1 MFPKS
6 LFRQILITRAPTM
19 ILVLVVIVKDNN
31 DTNDTIVD
39 VINSVITVYLL
50 KMVIKHTYSDN
61 NYPFSSFKH
70 Y

>member
-1 MFPKS
+1 
-6 LFRQILITRAPTM
+6 M

-31 DTNDTIVD
+31 DTNDNIVD

>member
-50 KMVIKHTYSDN
+50 KMVIKHT
-61 NYPFSSFKH
+61 
-70 Y
+70 

>member
-31 DTNDTIVD
+31 DDIVD